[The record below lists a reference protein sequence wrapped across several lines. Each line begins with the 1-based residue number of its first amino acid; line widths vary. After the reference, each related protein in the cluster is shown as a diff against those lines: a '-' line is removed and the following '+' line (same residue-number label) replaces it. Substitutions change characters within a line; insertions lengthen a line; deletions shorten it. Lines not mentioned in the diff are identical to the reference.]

1 MPIVDII
8 IIIATLASVVVGWFR
23 GLVKEAIAIASLLLA
38 IWAAMRLGPY
48 AGGWL
53 GGNIDSTD
61 LQLWA
66 GRFLVFVIIL
76 ALGALLGWGISKIVH
91 LSGLSGTDRALGG
104 FFGLMRAVL
113 FVGLFVLGGR
123 YAGFDAN
130 LWWLDSRII
139 PYGEY
144 VADWIIVMAPRGAE
158 LLDPAGLPDEF
169 RLEILD
175 KTSDLKRQRFGT

>member
-8 IIIATLASVVVGWFR
+8 IALVTLTSVAIGWYR
-23 GLVKEAIAIASLLLA
+23 GLIKEAMSITALLVA

-53 GGNIDSTD
+53 GGQIDATD

-66 GRFLVFVIIL
+66 GRALVFIVIL
-76 ALGALLGWGISKIVH
+76 AFGAFLGWGISKIVH

-104 FFGLMRAVL
+104 FFGLLRSVL
-113 FVGLFVLGGR
+113 LLGLFVLGGR

-130 LWWLDSRII
+130 LWWLESDLI
-139 PYGEY
+139 PLGEY
-144 VADWIIVMAPRGAE
+144 VADWIREMAPRGME
-158 LLDPAGLPDEF
+158 MLNPDNLPKDF
-169 RLEILD
+169 RL
-175 KTSDLKRQRFGT
+175 DLPGITT